1 MLCLCGGLCIC
12 DGCIGLS
19 YQQNQSEIRP
29 FQTEKNEV
37 KTPKI
42 PAMRFDLFHLPS
54 FWQFKAR
61 ESGVFKMKVRLTQK

>member
-1 MLCLCGGLCIC
+1 V
-12 DGCIGLS
+12 GCAFVMAAS
-19 YQQNQSEIRP
+19 VYHTSKTKAKFRP

-61 ESGVFKMKVRLTQK
+61 ESGVFKIKVRLAQK